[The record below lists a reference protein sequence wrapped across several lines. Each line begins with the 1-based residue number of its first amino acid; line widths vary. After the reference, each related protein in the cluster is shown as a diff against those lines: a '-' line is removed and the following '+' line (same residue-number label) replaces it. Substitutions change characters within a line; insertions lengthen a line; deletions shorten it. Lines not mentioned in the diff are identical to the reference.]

1 MAYIEKLL
9 ETVAPDVAKADDE
22 DDEDDARVSFAV
34 SVVTKV
40 DEVLSCDVDG
50 VTWSLLVLTVKE
62 LELRVCITLTDVEEL
77 ESVFV
82 IGLAR
87 LERTVVVDPGEEEA
101 DGVEPMLR
109 VITLD
114 VPNAYSLAPTV
125 DELMLGP
132 VTGEDETAPDESESL
147 VVAELVVPET
157 VNVSVP
163 EGTTDVV
170 DPLPPVARLDVS
182 GEPLPVVDDDELMLV
197 LVTGEDETKLN
208 EDETVTVTEPLVRE
222 MTVGNDAEGD
232 IEWTD
237 SFPYVAWLG
246 TPGEDTVLPSGT
258 EPE

>member
-101 DGVEPMLR
+101 DGVEPMPP